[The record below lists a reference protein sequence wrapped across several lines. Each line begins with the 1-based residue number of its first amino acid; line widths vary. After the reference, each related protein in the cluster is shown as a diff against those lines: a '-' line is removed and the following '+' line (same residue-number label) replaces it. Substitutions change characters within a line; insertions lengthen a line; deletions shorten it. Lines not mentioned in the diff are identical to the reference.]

1 MAILEAEAYV
11 QGDSSTS
18 FQGALA
24 AYAEASVLGDASVAA
39 PAYTALVGAASPSG
53 DASVAASAGSL
64 LRGVADLLNGDTVVN
79 ATAMEDYEVA
89 VDLRGDASMP
99 PVVGTVDYAAVG
111 GFTGEATLT
120 ALPIRRR
127 PYVPVVGVPEEPSRR
142 TLGYQPD
149 RTPVRKESSFSVSPN
164 PPRRRG

>member
-64 LRGVADLLNGDTVVN
+64 LRGVADLLNGDTVVK
-79 ATAMEDYEVA
+79 TTRWRSTFVAMPRCRRWWA
-89 VDLRGDASMP
+89 RWTMQPSGASQVKP
-99 PVVGTVDYAAVG
+99 PSRHY
-111 GFTGEATLT
+111 
-120 ALPIRRR
+120 
-127 PYVPVVGVPEEPSRR
+127 PYVEDPMFLWWGSLKSLQGGRWDTSRIERPSGR
-142 TLGYQPD
+142 
-149 RTPVRKESSFSVSPN
+149 N
-164 PPRRRG
+164 PLSA